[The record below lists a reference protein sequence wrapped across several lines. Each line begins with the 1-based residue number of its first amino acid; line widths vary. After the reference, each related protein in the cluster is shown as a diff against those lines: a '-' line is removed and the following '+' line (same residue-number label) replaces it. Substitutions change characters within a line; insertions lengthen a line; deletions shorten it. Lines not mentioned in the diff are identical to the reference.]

1 MWGKIVEKGLVIMF
15 KIIDSLLKGQMTLC
29 QGISWTKLMICEAMH
44 QLVNL
49 CYLPW
54 FTL

>member
-15 KIIDSLLKGQMTLC
+15 KIIDSLLKGQRTLC
-29 QGISWTKLMICEAMH
+29 QGITWTKLMIWKAMH

-49 CYLPW
+49 FYLPW